1 MNFKEFTDSVAGVL
15 QRRLGEG
22 HTVTVTE
29 VLKNNDIRLTGI
41 VIMEESD
48 NVYPTIYLEESYRQY
63 QDGASFQRIV
73 EEILTLYEKQAH
85 NIKLNMDFFRDFSK
99 IEERIFHK
107 LVNYD
112 KNRELLLDVP
122 HFRWH
127 DLAVIFYYMM
137 EDATVGRASI
147 LIHNNHLDLWGQ
159 AAEEVYRIAGQ
170 NMRRHMPELLL
181 PMSELLEELMG
192 VQVEE
197 RELSF
202 YVLTNKDKMFGASA
216 MLYTQQLK
224 CLAYKLQ
231 SDLLILPSS
240 VHEVLLLPDDHDRE
254 YDFYR
259 QMVREVNATQV
270 DPEEILSDSLYRYDR
285 EKAEIEEI
293 FV

>member
-1 MNFKEFTDSVAGVL
+1 MNFKEFTDSIAGVL
-15 QRRLGEG
+15 QRRLGEN

-48 NVYPTIYLEESYRQY
+48 NVYPTIYLEEPYRQY
-63 QDGASFQRIV
+63 QDGASIQRIV
-73 EEILTLYEKQAH
+73 EEILTLYEKHAH
-85 NIKLNMDFFRDFSK
+85 NINLNMDFFRDFSR
-99 IEERIFHK
+99 IEDRIFHK

-112 KNRELLLDVP
+112 KNREQLLDVP

-127 DLAVIFYYMM
+127 NLAVIFYYMM

-159 AAEEVYRIAGQ
+159 AAEEVYRTAQQ

-216 MLYTQQLK
+216 MLYTEQMK
-224 CLAYKLQ
+224 RLAYRLQ

-259 QMVREVNATQV
+259 QMVQEVNATQV

-293 FV
+293 FA